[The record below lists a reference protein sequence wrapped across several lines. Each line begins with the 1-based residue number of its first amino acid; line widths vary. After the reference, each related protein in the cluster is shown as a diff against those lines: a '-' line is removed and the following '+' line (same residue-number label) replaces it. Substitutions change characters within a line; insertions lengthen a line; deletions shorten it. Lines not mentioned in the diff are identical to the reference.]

1 MMILLIVYTD
11 EGTTQAVVTINMQAD
26 PAIDSASLGAVLVL
40 ISITQWHEYIHNATL
55 VIKNAMLCHIINI
68 RGA

>member
-1 MMILLIVYTD
+1 MMILSIVYTD
-11 EGTTQAVVTINMQAD
+11 EGTTQAVVTIDMQAD

-40 ISITQWHEYIHNATL
+40 ISITRWHEYIRNPTL
-55 VIKNAMLCHIINI
+55 VIENATLCHIIDI